1 MSNLLKHKILKQL
14 SKIYIERTY
23 DGTNYTESGKS
34 QSTEELNIVT
44 SCRLDEL
51 SIILSSLKNNDYI
64 KQVCLN
70 SSNSTFYVI
79 TDKGFDALSDKRFLW
94 YSLSTA
100 KIYNLATLL
109 ISIIALLVS
118 ILKD

>member
-34 QSTEELNIVT
+34 QSTEELNIIT

-94 YSLSTA
+94 YYPTTG
-100 KIYNLATLL
+100 KISIIL
-109 ISIIALLVS
+109 SIIALLVS
-118 ILKD
+118 IFKD